1 MNIFQIDKA
10 FNYETVT
17 EKQQVRIGKEMR
29 DDSARWLSNRTRDRS
44 SGSRFPITH
53 ISKVYSNANKT

>member
-1 MNIFQIDKA
+1 MNVFQIDKA

-17 EKQQVRIGKEMR
+17 EKQQIRIGREMR
-29 DDSARWLSNRTRDRS
+29 AESAQWTLARQRNRS

-53 ISKVYSNANKT
+53 NSKFYAQGGKK

>member
-17 EKQQVRIGKEMR
+17 EKQQIRVGREMR
-29 DDSARWLSNRTRDRS
+29 AESARWLSNRTRDRS
-44 SGSRFPITH
+44 SGSRFPIIH
-53 ISKVYSNANKT
+53 NSKFLRRSDDG